1 MPQSGTTS
9 SVDVLIIGSGFRD
22 REGIQPGFSSEYWW
36 KSRRIN
42 EADFVMG

>member
-1 MPQSGTTS
+1 VASG
-9 SVDVLIIGSGFRD
+9 IGM
-22 REGIQPGFSSEYWW
+22 GIQPGFSSEYWW